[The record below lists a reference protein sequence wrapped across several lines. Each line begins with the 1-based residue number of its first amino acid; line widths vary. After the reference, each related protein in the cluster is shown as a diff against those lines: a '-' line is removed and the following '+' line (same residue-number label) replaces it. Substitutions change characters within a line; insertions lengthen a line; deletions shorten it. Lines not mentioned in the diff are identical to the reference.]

1 MIEKKILVC
10 CGTGTAT
17 SVQVDN
23 KLQLLIRERG
33 INARKEHSR
42 VAEVPRVAERFSP
55 DVIVSTTAVKQPT
68 ENVKKFRGVAFLT
81 GVEAGQLA
89 DAIANALKS

>member
-17 SVQVDN
+17 SVQVAN
-23 KLQLLIRERG
+23 KLQRLLRERG
-33 INARKEHSR
+33 INARMEHCR

-55 DVIVSTTAVKQPT
+55 DAIVSTTAVKSPPRT
-68 ENVKKFRGVAFLT
+68 SKCCAALHFLPVLMKGSWQT
-81 GVEAGQLA
+81 RLRTH
-89 DAIANALKS
+89 

>member
-10 CGTGTAT
+10 CGTGTAA
-17 SVQVDN
+17 SVQVAN
-23 KLQLLIRERG
+23 KLQRLLRERG
-33 INARKEHSR
+33 INARMEHCR

-68 ENVKKFRGVAFLT
+68 ENVKMFRGVAFLT
-81 GVEAGQLA
+81 GVDEGQLA
-89 DAIANALKS
+89 DEIANALKS

>member
-17 SVQVDN
+17 SVQVAN
-23 KLQLLIRERG
+23 KLQRLLRERG
-33 INARKEHSR
+33 INARMEHCR

-55 DVIVSTTAVKQPT
+55 DAIVSTTAVKQPT
-68 ENVKKFRGVAFLT
+68 ENVKMFRGVEFLT
-81 GVEAGQLA
+81 GVDEGQLA
-89 DAIANALKS
+89 DEIANALKS